1 MITIAVANQKGG
13 VGKTTTAVHLAYW
26 FAQKGQ
32 RVLLVD
38 LDMQGHACFSLGVE
52 KSNSAIKLF
61 NRFSSLE
68 VSDAAIPARSDLPN
82 LHIVQSNKDTAELS
96 KVYNAVSDPLV
107 KYYFIEEKLAETE
120 GMYDLTFIDM
130 GPGSD
135 LLQIAGLVASD
146 YFIVPARMDPMSINS
161 VTEIIRT
168 ATTLESLQ
176 PEIVSP
182 QLLGVLPTEYDQVTN
197 ETVQMIK
204 ELASLIGSQFILP
217 PILRDTAV
225 REASEIGVTVWE
237 YAPSTNAAI
246 GYSRG
251 KIEYPNRNSQGRVGG
266 YLHIAEI
273 IASVLDIDIPA

>member
-120 GMYDLTFIDM
+120 GMYDLIFIDM

-225 REASEIGVTVWE
+225 REASEIGVTLWE

-273 IASVLDIDIPA
+273 IASVLDIDIQA

>member
-96 KVYNAVSDPLV
+96 KVYNAVSDPRV

-120 GMYDLTFIDM
+120 GMYDLIFIDM

-225 REASEIGVTVWE
+225 REASEIGVTLWE

-273 IASVLDIDIPA
+273 IASVLGIDIPA

>member
-1 MITIAVANQKGG
+1 
-13 VGKTTTAVHLAYW
+13 
-26 FAQKGQ
+26 
-32 RVLLVD
+32 
-38 LDMQGHACFSLGVE
+38 MQGHACFSLGVE

-120 GMYDLTFIDM
+120 GMYDLIFIDM

-225 REASEIGVTVWE
+225 REASEIGVTLWE

-273 IASVLDIDIPA
+273 IASVLDIDIQA